1 MKTAQQA
8 ASKWL
13 SGMQQSADA
22 VKEGVQAVTVAP
34 GAAAA
39 RQADVWASQTAAA
52 KAKFARNVGRVS
64 LGDWQAAMIQKGAP
78 RIAEGA
84 TTAQPKVEAFMSKFL
99 PAVAAAVAS
108 LPPRGNLE
116 TNIARSAAFQ
126 RKMAQFQNG

>member
-1 MKTAQQA
+1 
-8 ASKWL
+8 
-13 SGMQQSADA
+13 MQQSADA

-52 KAKFARNVGRVS
+52 KEKFKRNVGRVQ
-64 LGDWQAAMIQKGAP
+64 LGDWQNAMITKGAP

-84 TTAQPKVEAFMSKFL
+84 AGAQPKVEQFMTRFL
-99 PAVAAAVAS
+99 PAVQAAVAS

-126 RKMAQFQNG
+126 RAMAKFQNG